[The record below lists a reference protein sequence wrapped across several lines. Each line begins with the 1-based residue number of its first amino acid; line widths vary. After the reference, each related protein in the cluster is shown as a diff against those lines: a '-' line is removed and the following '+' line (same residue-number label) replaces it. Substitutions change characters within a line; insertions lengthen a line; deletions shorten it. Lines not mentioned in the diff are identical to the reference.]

1 MKVKANKIRLQ
12 YTEDR
17 KTEIIL
23 SVEGNVQAE
32 VEQLKEIIAKGK
44 ELQVEI
50 KRYSQKRSLDS
61 NGYMWVLLGEL
72 AEKLL
77 TNKDEL
83 YLIMLERY
91 GQFTHIVVKPN
102 VVERFKEEYR
112 TVRELGEVT
121 INGQFGIQLQCYF
134 GSSTYTDIEMKRL
147 LDGVVSECKEVGID
161 TATPGEIE
169 RLNNS
174 WGK

>member
-23 SVEGNVQAE
+23 SVEGNIQQE
-32 VEQLKEIIAKGK
+32 VEELKQITAKGK
-44 ELQVEI
+44 ELSVEI
-50 KRYSQKRSLDS
+50 KQFRQKRSLDS

-77 TNKDEL
+77 TSKDEL
-83 YLIMLERY
+83 YLLMLDRY
-91 GQFTHIVVKPN
+91 GVYTHIVVKPN
-102 VVERFKEEYR
+102 MVDKVKQEWKI
-112 TVRELGEVT
+112 TRELGPVV
-121 INGQFGIQLQCYF
+121 INGQDGIQLQCYF
-134 GSSTYTDIEMKRL
+134 GSSTYDTKEMARL
-147 LDGVVSECKEVGID
+147 LEGVVAECKEVGID